1 MSKTTVYRARQILTM
16 DHMRPNATHVA
27 VREGRI
33 LAVGDENCAVPWG
46 HHTIDEQ
53 LADAVLMPGFVE
65 GHAHLMA
72 GAMWRFPYVGY
83 HDRMD
88 PQGKYWAGIDN
99 TDALITRLTE
109 AAKNSSKP
117 ILGWG
122 FDPIF
127 LSSERLNRTHLDRVS
142 TDHPVAILF
151 SNFHLMCVNSVALE
165 MAGYDSKTPLEGVV
179 KGTNG
184 NLTGELQEMAA
195 MFPVMR
201 RMDIDFRT
209 LSQSAEALES
219 YAKVAVRAGVTTMTD
234 LYSMLEDEDLEL
246 MLDVTARDNYPLRI
260 VPALGASGSPEQVA
274 RKALGLR
281 SRSTDKVRLGA
292 VKIMT
297 DGSIQGWTARV
308 RWPGYIDGQANG
320 IWNTAPEEIFAL
332 AREMQRQGIQMHIH
346 VNGDEAAEVSLN
358 ALEAAARAYPWPGAR
373 HVLQHC
379 QLMDR
384 ALYARAAEL
393 GVACNVFSNHLWYF
407 GDQHAALTV
416 GPERAARMDS
426 LRTAMNEGV
435 MCAIHSDAPVTPL
448 SPLFTAWCA
457 VNRLTMSGKVLGH
470 DERITVSEALELI
483 TLGAARTL
491 RLDHEIGSIEP
502 GKRAD
507 FAILDRDPGQDGAT
521 LNDVKVLGTLF
532 AGRPCLI

>member
-1 MSKTTVYRARQILTM
+1 M
-16 DHMRPNATHVA
+16 DRLCPVATHVA
-27 VREGRI
+27 IRDGRI
-33 LAVGDENCAVPWG
+33 LAVGDEHCAEPWG
-46 HHTIDEQ
+46 QFIMDER

-88 PQGKYWAGIDN
+88 PHGKHWVGIDN
-99 TDALITRLTE
+99 TDSLITRLTE
-109 AAKNSSKP
+109 AATNSNKP

-127 LSSERLNRTHLDRVS
+127 LSGERLNRTHLDRIS
-142 TDHPVAILF
+142 TDRPVAILF

-165 MAGYDSKTPLEGVV
+165 MAGYDSSTPLEGVV
-179 KGTNG
+179 KGANR
-184 NLTGELQEMAA
+184 NPTGELQEMAA

-219 YAKVAVRAGVTTMTD
+219 YARVAVRAGVTTITD
-234 LYSMLEDEDLEL
+234 LYSMLEEDDLEL
-246 MLDVTARDNYPLRI
+246 MLDVTAKDNYPLRI

-274 RKALGLR
+274 KTALGLR
-281 SRSTDKVRLGA
+281 KRSTDKVRLGA

-320 IWNTAPEEIFAL
+320 IWNTAPEEIYAL
-332 AREMQRQGIQMHIH
+332 TREMQRQGIQMHIH

-358 ALEAAARAYPWPGAR
+358 ALEEATRAYPWTGAR

-384 ALYARAAEL
+384 ALFARAAEL
-393 GVACNVFSNHLWYF
+393 GVACNIFSNHIWYF

-416 GPERAARMDS
+416 GPERAARMDA

-457 VNRLTMSGKVLGH
+457 VNRLAMSGKVLGH
-470 DERITVSEALELI
+470 DERINVYEALELI

-491 RLDHEIGSIEP
+491 RLDHEIGSIVP

-507 FAILDRDPGQDGAT
+507 FAILDRDPSRDGAT
-521 LNDVKVLGTLF
+521 LKDVKVLGTVF
-532 AGRPCLI
+532 AGRPCQI